1 MARMYC
7 ESKLNRIYN
16 IYWNIYIYVMLYVF
30 YVKIYW
36 VNKTQMYKTKL
47 YYHIEVFV
55 LVVQDLCEYEMTDHW
70 SIHCNSFY
78 TFSYIVDYKT
88 PQPTKTNGLIK
99 TEIKNTRNFMIMTMP
114 LKSFNV
120 RVYRCTILEI
130 LTNQY
135 YFRSTHPY
143 IH

>member
-1 MARMYC
+1 MNAIVERNMARKYC

-16 IYWNIYIYVMLYVF
+16 IYWNIYLHVTLYVF
-30 YVKIYW
+30 DVLSI
-36 VNKTQMYKTKL
+36 VIVFKTKL

-55 LVVQDLCEYEMTDHW
+55 LAVQDLCEYEMTDHW

-88 PQPTKTNGLIK
+88 PQRTKTNSLIK
-99 TEIKNTRNFMIMTMP
+99 TVIKNTWNFLIMPSP
-114 LKSFNV
+114 LKYSDI

-135 YFRSTHPY
+135 
-143 IH
+143 